1 MEGESIYSRTQMML
15 GDEAVKRL
23 MKARVLVVGAG
34 GVGGYAIEALVR
46 AGVGRI
52 GICDGDVVAPSNLNR
67 QIIATLTTLGL
78 GKVEAAKARALSI
91 NPELTVDEYP
101 FFYSE
106 DTKEHLPVGEYD
118 YVIDAIDTVKSK
130 LLLIRTAKELGVPI
144 ISSMGT
150 GNKLDPTRFK
160 VTDISKTHTCPL
172 AKVIRTEL
180 RRMGIS
186 SLEVLFSDEEPVKV
200 GERTPGSISFVPSAA
215 GLIIGGWV
223 IKKIALL

>member
-1 MEGESIYSRTQMML
+1 ML

>member
-1 MEGESIYSRTQMML
+1 M
-15 GDEAVKRL
+15 
-23 MKARVLVVGAG
+23 
-34 GVGGYAIEALVR
+34 
-46 AGVGRI
+46 
-52 GICDGDVVAPSNLNR
+52 
-67 QIIATLTTLGL
+67 
-78 GKVEAAKARALSI
+78 
-91 NPELTVDEYP
+91 
-101 FFYSE
+101 
-106 DTKEHLPVGEYD
+106 
-118 YVIDAIDTVKSK
+118 
-130 LLLIRTAKELGVPI
+130 PI
-144 ISSMGT
+144 ISSLGT

-180 RRMGIS
+180 RRKGIS

>member
-1 MEGESIYSRTQMML
+1 ML

-23 MKARVLVVGAG
+23 IGARVLVVGAG

-106 DTKEHLPVGEYD
+106 DTKEHLPLGEYD

-180 RRMGIS
+180 RRMGIN